1 MAYLSELFRWLNFLQ
16 KKQSSTSIC
25 KQNRSARYVYLL
37 LYLTVLKI
45 D

>member
-1 MAYLSELFRWLNFLQ
+1 MAYLSELFRWLYFLH
-16 KKQSSTSIC
+16 KNQSSTSIC
-25 KQNRSARYVYLL
+25 KQNRSARDVYLL